1 MRRDNGH
8 HEDTGARVP
17 PGYLAAMQS
26 ALPSVLIVMGVS
38 GSGKTTVAAM
48 LAGRLGWEY
57 ADADAFHSP
66 ANIRKMEGGTPLTDA
81 DRAPWL
87 ATMAA
92 WIEATRSV
100 GRHGVLACS
109 ALKRAYR
116 QVLVAGHADV
126 RIVYLRG
133 DKALIAG
140 RQAARHNHFMPA
152 ALVDSQ
158 FATLEEP
165 GPDEHPLTVSVAPRP
180 PSIVETIAERVR
192 AGAAGA

>member
-1 MRRDNGH
+1 
-8 HEDTGARVP
+8 
-17 PGYLAAMQS
+17 MQTP
-26 ALPSVLIVMGVS
+26 ALPSVLVVMGVS

-48 LAGRLGWEY
+48 LAGRLGWEF
-57 ADADAFHSP
+57 ADADDFHP
-66 ANIRKMEGGTPLTDA
+66 AANILKMHAGTPLTDQ

-92 WIEATRSV
+92 WINASRSV

-116 QVLVAGHADV
+116 QVLTDGQDDV
-126 RIVYLRG
+126 RLVYLRG
-133 DKALIAG
+133 DKALISS

-152 ALVDSQ
+152 SLVDSQ

-165 GPDEHPLTVSVAPRP
+165 GPDEHAVTVSVAPRP
-180 PSIVETIAERVR
+180 PAILDSIIA
-192 AGAAGA
+192 AIGARPVFTRSVSA